1 MRVPHSNDR
10 GVSVPTV
17 DSRTRRAARETPILV
32 SNEDAQRLRAVVE
45 RHVDGREGA
54 AAEMLELELD
64 RAQVL
69 PREDMPANVVTMGSK
84 VVFEDVDTGSRRT
97 AVLVY
102 PEEADVARSRISVLA
117 PVGTALLG
125 LAVGESISWPVPN
138 GRARTLRVV
147 SIENQPE
154 ATEHAL

>member
-1 MRVPHSNDR
+1 
-10 GVSVPTV
+10 
-17 DSRTRRAARETPILV
+17 
-32 SNEDAQRLRAVVE
+32 
-45 RHVDGREGA
+45 
-54 AAEMLELELD
+54 MLELELD

-154 ATEHAL
+154 ATEHPL